1 VAAASTPTAADK
13 AFKNATPI
21 VRSFAPQAGRE
32 SYDLALGL
40 NRHPKHFRYP
50 DGNPG
55 LVERFAGKVSSERD
69 VLAYPQVV
77 ARKGVEAA
85 ETGPALEAQ
94 LRSFM
99 REAEHIH
106 FQLDGML
113 ARGQATQLTVRQ
125 KQHVLDVLAQGREFG
140 VRPGNI
146 TNWEFH
152 EVWTNYRDKA
162 TFYFKG
168 KKVDLA
174 EIVK

>member
-1 VAAASTPTAADK
+1 
-13 AFKNATPI
+13 
-21 VRSFAPQAGRE
+21 
-32 SYDLALGL
+32 
-40 NRHPKHFRYP
+40 HPKHFRYP

-55 LVERFAGKVSSERD
+55 LVERFAEKIISDND
-69 VLAYPQVV
+69 VLAYPELV
-77 ARKGVEAA
+77 ARNGVAAA

-99 REAEHIH
+99 QEAEHIH

-113 ARGQATQLTVRQ
+113 ANGQATQLTIRQ
-125 KQHVLDVLAQGREFG
+125 KQHVLDVLAQGKEFG

-146 TNWEFH
+146 ANWELN
-152 EVWTNYRDKA
+152 EVWTNFQNKA

-174 EIVK
+174 EILK